1 MPYSGISVGWG
12 WEFADNAMRNNVVR
26 YNRVQDTNRF
36 MSDGAGIY
44 TLSKQN
50 GGLIAENYV
59 HDIVRTPV
67 QGSFN
72 ISGIYLDEG
81 SGLITVRDNVLVR
94 TADRQLFQNANGSGV
109 TLSNNGGTSSTVIAN
124 AGLQAAYAD
133 IRPGSSPPPPSPP
146 AAPTNVQII
155 R

>member
-1 MPYSGISVGWG
+1 
-12 WEFADNAMRNNVVR
+12 
-26 YNRVQDTNRF
+26 

-59 HDIVRTPV
+59 HDIVRTQV

-94 TADRQLFQNANGSGV
+94 TADRGLFQNANGSGV
-109 TLSNNGGTSSTVIAN
+109 TLSNNGGTSSTVIGN

-133 IRPGSSPPPPSPP
+133 IRPGSSPPPPPPP
-146 AAPTNVQII
+146 APPTNVQII